1 MSIGKKDQI
10 IMLHL
15 TCMSGKNICILNNE
29 DMPGEN
35 QTIREEV

>member
-1 MSIGKKDQI
+1 
-10 IMLHL
+10 
-15 TCMSGKNICILNNE
+15 MSGKNICILNNE